1 MAMPLAAQ
9 PATQPGLPPGP
20 TWPML
25 IQAGLWEARFPEF
38 NGWLNR
44 RYGNL
49 FTVKLP
55 FSGNMVSVAEPDII
69 RALFADRGERT
80 HAGEANSILEP
91 IMGRNSVLL
100 LDGPEHTRQRKLV
113 HPPFHGERMAA
124 YGTLI
129 AALTAREVERWPVDE
144 PFSLHQR
151 MQSLTLEIILRV
163 VFGLDEG
170 ERLEHIKTLIHPAAS
185 IVHNP
190 VALPP

>member
-55 FSGNMVSVAEPDII
+55 FSGSVVSVVEPDII
-69 RALFADRGERT
+69 RTLFADRGERT
-80 HAGEANSILEP
+80 HAREANSILEP
-91 IMGRNSVLL
+91 IMGRHSVLL
-100 LDGPEHTRQRKLV
+100 LDGPEHTATSGPSSPGPTSSGVEQSSTRPSSRRCGSAA
-113 HPPFHGERMAA
+113 PP
-124 YGTLI
+124 GTWR
-129 AALTAREVERWPVDE
+129 TATTSSRC
-144 PFSLHQR
+144 
-151 MQSLTLEIILRV
+151 
-163 VFGLDEG
+163 
-170 ERLEHIKTLIHPAAS
+170 
-185 IVHNP
+185 
-190 VALPP
+190 